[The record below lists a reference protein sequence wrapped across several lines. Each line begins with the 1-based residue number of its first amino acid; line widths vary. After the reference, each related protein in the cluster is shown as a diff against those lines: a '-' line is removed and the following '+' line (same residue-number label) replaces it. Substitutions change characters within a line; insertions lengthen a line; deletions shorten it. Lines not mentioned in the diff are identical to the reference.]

1 MRAQLLGLSVILG
14 LLASCAGAS
23 SGAPSREALID
34 EFLDKSYLRQEV
46 TRQHEKMALLQSGR
60 VIRPGS
66 EAEAKLERELEETIR
81 VESMV
86 ALMHTYLS
94 KERIEIVEQLMEWL
108 QTPLAQRMLALAAQP
123 FDYAAFTTYQV
134 RKDEPVYQLIS
145 RLDKATHTTE
155 FAIEDEMEK
164 AMRRGTLVLGNKNY
178 KVPYEYKL
186 RLLTDEYRAQL
197 LRKQAFIY
205 RTASGP
211 DLQGYVEFLES
222 PLGQTYV
229 SLRRNTLVAA
239 NSKVQTVWVK
249 MATLETQPQTQS
261 GSGYVSITEKQML
274 ESKYNGEKA
283 RSLSFQRLLANEERR
298 TADLDA
304 QIKRISEE
312 LKTLREQCPQHNL
325 P

>member
-14 LLASCAGAS
+14 LLASCAAAS
-23 SGAPSREALID
+23 SGAPSREALIN

-66 EAEAKLERELEETIR
+66 EAEAKLERELEEAIR

-108 QTPLAQRMLALAAQP
+108 RTPLAQRMLALAAQP

-155 FAIEDEMEK
+155 FSIEDDMEK
-164 AMRRGTLVLGNKNY
+164 AKSRGILLGNKDY
-178 KVPYEYKL
+178 KVPSEYKL
-186 RLLTDEYRAQL
+186 SLLTDEYRVKS

-249 MATLETQPQTQS
+249 MATLDTQPQTQS

-283 RSLSFQRLLANEERR
+283 RSLNFQRLLANEERR
-298 TADLDA
+298 TGDLDA